1 MSKSAA
7 ALRSVLV
14 NHTASEIETSGKV
27 IEIDSSCTPLEA
39 SKILWSNNILGAP
52 VWDANQN
59 KYLGF
64 FDMRDTLSAIIA
76 SHKEIKDGSVV
87 SLMTKWFE
95 DMHVTVSY
103 LAARNPFIS
112 CLPQTSLEE
121 VCTLLS
127 KHSCHRIPV
136 MGKEGRC
143 ASIISQSALVKA
155 LVKHVNHPLD
165 ETLEEANLQYK
176 KDIVSVVDTAS
187 AKNVFELL
195 DSKRLSG
202 IAVVDSET
210 GKLVGNTSAR
220 DIKLAISQN
229 VDMDMDI
236 LSYLATVRQATPT
249 KKERYPSAHVATTS
263 TVGHAIRLL
272 EKTGYHRVFVVDEN
286 VKPVGVISVSDVIRF
301 VVG

>member
-1 MSKSAA
+1 MSASAA

-27 IEIDSSCTPLEA
+27 IEIDSNCAPLDA
-39 SKILWSNNILGAP
+39 ATILWTNNILGAP
-52 VWDANQN
+52 VWDEKQK

-76 SHKEIKDGSVV
+76 SRKEIKDGNH
-87 SLMTKWFE
+87 LPMLTKWFE
-95 DMHVTVSY
+95 EMHVTVSY
-103 LAARNPFIS
+103 LAARNPFVS
-112 CLPQTSLEE
+112 CLPETSLEQ

-127 KHSCHRIPV
+127 EHRCHRIPV
-136 MGKEGRC
+136 MGKDGRC
-143 ASIISQSALVKA
+143 VSIISQSALVKA
-155 LVKHVNHPLD
+155 LVKHVDDPLD
-165 ETLEEANLQYK
+165 ETLEQANLHYK
-176 KDIVSVVDTAS
+176 KDIVSAIDTAS
-187 AKNVFELL
+187 ATDVFELL

-202 IAVVDSET
+202 IAVVDGET

-220 DIKLAISQN
+220 DIKLAITTN

-236 LSYLATVRQATPT
+236 LSYLATVRQATLT
-249 KKERYPSAHVATTS
+249 KKERYPFAHVATTS

-286 VKPVGVISVSDVIRF
+286 VKPVGVISVADVIRF
-301 VVG
+301 AVE